1 MSSNDIA
8 SWFGLRKPN
17 YIINPKMDAGFY
29 APRSGVNVQQLVE
42 SLRVNLVT
50 GVPPKRL
57 FWGLYGGGKTHT
69 LFKIA
74 RELEPI
80 MPVKEVYVECPNV
93 AKRSTFLHLYHD
105 GILASFGQDFIVN
118 LFERLV
124 DEVIRD
130 KGAGRT
136 AILSG
141 LQAEVGDEELARGI
155 AALVGADADRKLLF
169 WKFISGVEVSRNELS
184 MLGQTQD
191 LVTAQPAK
199 LAENIVT
206 IGRVVRKILKQ
217 TVLIVLDEL
226 DRLEYVG
233 DETGSTFQDAF
244 RKLMD
249 DNQLDVSILM
259 GCSAASLKELPDVFG
274 GAQGPVLSRI
284 GKTNLVEIPQIQTPS
299 INDFIKSIIAH
310 VRNETANVQELIER
324 AKKDTAEALDQ
335 DLFPFTKEAIE
346 KLKGTLAGI
355 MTPREVTQRMTQAA
369 GKAFL
374 MNKSAVTQ
382 DAI

>member
-1 MSSNDIA
+1 MSSGDIA
-8 SWFGLRKPN
+8 VWFGLRRTN
-17 YIINPKMDAGFY
+17 YIINPKTDAGFY
-29 APRSGVNVQQLVE
+29 APRSGVNVQQIVE

-69 LFKIA
+69 LFKVA

-80 MPVKEVYVECPNV
+80 LPVKEVYVECPNV
-93 AKRSTFLHLYHD
+93 AKKSTFLHLYHD
-105 GILASFGQDFIVN
+105 GILASFGQDFMVN

-124 DEVIRD
+124 DDVIRD

-141 LQAEVGDEELARGI
+141 LQVEVGDEELARAV

-169 WKFISGVEVSRNELS
+169 WKFISGVEVPRSELPT
-184 MLGQTQD
+184 LGQTQD
-191 LVTAQPAK
+191 LVTAQPAN

-206 IGRVVRKILKQ
+206 IGRVVRKIYKQ
-217 TVLIVLDEL
+217 TLLIVLDEL
-226 DRLEYVG
+226 DRLQYVG

-284 GKTNLVEIPQIQTPS
+284 GKTNLVEIPQIQTPA
-299 INDFIKSIIAH
+299 INDFIKSIILF
-310 VRNETANVQELIER
+310 VRNREGNVQELIER
-324 AKKDTAEALDQ
+324 ARKDTAEDLDQ
-335 DLFPFTKEAIE
+335 DLFPFTREAIE
-346 KLKGTLAGI
+346 KLKGTLQGI

-374 MNKSAVTQ
+374 MGKSAVTQ